1 MHFGVTRSS
10 HHEWLAAMA
19 KKNPRLGSTLE
30 SLLREDGGYEE
41 VKNQALKAVS
51 AAALDSTGTTDQ

>member
-1 MHFGVTRSS
+1 
-10 HHEWLAAMA
+10 MA

-41 VKNQALKAVS
+41 VKNQAIKAVLAHKLEEATKAQNLS
-51 AAALDSTGTTDQ
+51 KAAAVNRNF